1 MKKALFTFIFF
12 ISFSLLSA
20 EDFFTDFLSIYN
32 SYESLSSA
40 YLYTQKLLE
49 YNADGQLVSETPAK
63 SIVFDKYEVSRIEQK
78 KEPLYFLSTPAGYWI
93 KNNKLKQ
100 PMKISGNYKVMDIQM
115 QDILR
120 LDFENDFVI
129 EQKTDETV
137 FLKRA
142 NKKSTYSF
150 IKIMQNQNDY
160 IAEIYDNKMQ
170 KIKTIK
176 YICSNLNEVK
186 SFTTIQIYDEF
197 IASGSHYDYITL
209 AQQKTSVSKILFNPI
224 YINELI
230 KLLDT
235 L

>member
-1 MKKALFTFIFF
+1 MKKLIFTFLFL

-20 EDFFTDFLSIYN
+20 EDFFSEFLSIYN
-32 SYESLSSA
+32 SYESQTSA
-40 YLYTQKLLE
+40 YFYTQKLLE
-49 YNADGQLVSETPAK
+49 YNAYGELVSETPAK
-63 SIVFDKYEVSRIEQK
+63 SIVFDKNEISRIEQK

-115 QDILR
+115 QDLLR
-120 LDFENDFVI
+120 LDFENAFIV
-129 EQKTDETV
+129 EEKTDSTV
-137 FLKRA
+137 LLKRS

-150 IKIMQNQNDY
+150 IKLMQNENDFV
-160 IAEIYDNKMQ
+160 AEIFDNKMQ

-176 YICSNLNEVK
+176 YLCSVLNGIK
-186 SFTTIQIYDEF
+186 TFTTIQIYDEF
-197 IASGSHYDYITL
+197 ITSGIHYDYITIT
-209 AQQKTSVSKILFNPI
+209 QQETKVSKMLFNPI

-230 KLLDT
+230 KILDT

>member
-1 MKKALFTFIFF
+1 MKKTFFTFIFL
-12 ISFSLLSA
+12 ISFSLLAA

-32 SYESLSSA
+32 SYESQTLA
-40 YLYTQKLLE
+40 YFYTQKLLE

-63 SIVFDKYEVSRIEQK
+63 SIVFDKYEISRIEQK

-115 QDILR
+115 QDLLR

-129 EQKTDETV
+129 EEKTDSTV
-137 FLKRA
+137 LLKRA
-142 NKKSTYSF
+142 NKKSTYAF
-150 IKIMQNQNDY
+150 IKLMQNNNDFT
-160 IAEIYDNKMQ
+160 AEIFDSKMQ
-170 KIKTIK
+170 KIKTIR
-176 YICSNLNEVK
+176 YMCSDLNGIK
-186 SFTTIQIYDEF
+186 AFTTIQIYDEF
-197 IASGSHYDYITL
+197 IASGIHYDYITIT
-209 AQQKTSVSKILFNPI
+209 QEETKVSKMLFNPI

-230 KLLDT
+230 KILDT